1 MLLDTPSV
9 ELAVVRAFETLI
21 PRNERGERLTHGLAP
36 TIITAVFERLRAA
49 IVGLSLV
56 PCMALSSALPPEHW
70 HHAGAHHA
78 HAAIHQHPDTVDH
91 DGAEWSPTESGVVW
105 MDRVAVQGTGFRFWA
120 PASLPVARTVSP
132 ANPIRWIA
140 LETIDAA
147 PTHGPPGPV
156 LSLRGPPA
164 LPSFVI

>member
-1 MLLDTPSV
+1 
-9 ELAVVRAFETLI
+9 
-21 PRNERGERLTHGLAP
+21 LTHASAP
-36 TIITAVFERLRAA
+36 TIIKPVFERLRAA

-56 PCMALSSALPPEHW
+56 PCIALSSGLPTEHW

-78 HAAIHQHPDTVDH
+78 HATIHQHADALDH
-91 DGAEWSPTESGVVW
+91 DGAEWSPSEAGVVW
-105 MDRVAVQGTGFRFWA
+105 MDQVAVQGTGFRSFA
-120 PASLPVARTVSP
+120 PVSLPAARTVIP
-132 ANPIRWIA
+132 ASPIRWVA
-140 LETIDAA
+140 VEVIDAA

>member
-1 MLLDTPSV
+1 M
-9 ELAVVRAFETLI
+9 
-21 PRNERGERLTHGLAP
+21 THRSAP
-36 TIITAVFERLRAA
+36 TIIKPVFERLHAA
-49 IVGLSLV
+49 IVGLTMV
-56 PCMALSSALPPEHW
+56 PCIAVSSALPPEHW

-78 HAAIHQHPDTVDH
+78 HAAIHQHPESFDH
-91 DGAEWSPTESGVVW
+91 DGAEWSPTVAGGGW
-105 MDRVAVQGTGFRFWA
+105 MDRVAVQGTGFRFFA
-120 PASLPVARTVSP
+120 PVSLPAARTVSP

-140 LETIDAA
+140 VETIDAV

>member
-1 MLLDTPSV
+1 
-9 ELAVVRAFETLI
+9 
-21 PRNERGERLTHGLAP
+21 
-36 TIITAVFERLRAA
+36 VFVRLRAA

-56 PCMALSSALPPEHW
+56 PCIALSSALPTEHW

-78 HAAIHQHPDTVDH
+78 HATIHQHVDASDH
-91 DGAEWSPTESGVVW
+91 DVAEWSPIEAGVVW
-105 MDRVAVQGTGFRFWA
+105 MDRVAVQGTGFRLFA
-120 PASLPVARTVSP
+120 PLSLPVARTVSL

-140 LETIDAA
+140 VETIDAA